1 MMRKKLTVMTIVV
14 MLLVGVSN
22 IMAVEEDS
30 KQLGSTDSTLISE
43 SKCKTLKN
51 AESDLQTNG
60 KWDGIMKAIIAVESR
75 GNARAF
81 NPRGNC
87 AGILQ
92 ITPGMVRACNEI
104 CKSKKLTKRF
114 TLQDRFN
121 PQKSR
126 EMFVMFQEKH
136 NPQRNVERAIRMWNG
151 GPGYKKKSTERYYRK
166 VMQHY
171 K

>member
-1 MMRKKLTVMTIVV
+1 MTVVI
-14 MLLVGVSN
+14 MLFWIGVSN
-22 IMAVEEDS
+22 IMAAEADS
-30 KQLGSTDSTLISE
+30 TKLRSTDSTMISE

-51 AESDLQTNG
+51 AESGLQKTR
-60 KWDGIMKAIIAVESR
+60 WDRIMKAIIMVESR

-81 NPRGNC
+81 NPSGNC

-92 ITPGMVRACNEI
+92 ITPGMVRACNAI

-121 PQKSR
+121 PDKSR
-126 EMFVMFQEKH
+126 EMFVIFQEKY
-136 NPQRNVERAIRMWNG
+136 NPQCNVERAIRMWNG
-151 GPGYKKKSTERYYRK
+151 GPGYKQKSTEKYYRK
-166 VMQHY
+166 VMSYY